1 MAQVVGVKQRQL
13 YLNNNFKNVKKIN
26 KMGSL
31 FNGDNQEYLDILGK
45 TTAREKSEILTQET
59 KQKKNFRTF

>member
-1 MAQVVGVKQRQL
+1 
-13 YLNNNFKNVKKIN
+13 
-26 KMGSL
+26 MGSL